1 MTSPRPAR
9 GTGRQ
14 RIAHRPLPPRPRR
27 DPGDSSEGVPRALLV
42 RRGIAFAGA
51 AAIPTWLALHGGG
64 FDLVDRHETALV
76 VWWVIAA
83 GFAIGILPRA
93 RLDRSLVVPG
103 AALAGLVCWTL
114 LSLTWTESDE
124 RTWAELS
131 RLLGY
136 AGFAVLAW
144 AAINRYTFRAAAA
157 GLSAA
162 AFAVSLLAVA
172 SRLAPASFPVD
183 EVAIA
188 FDTDRLNYPFDYWN
202 AVAAWGSI
210 SIAIGLCWSAN
221 ARRTAIRA
229 LALAAVPVAGL
240 AVYLTYSR
248 GGVLSAALAVLAAVA
263 LSRNRWTAAVHAV
276 AAGAGIGIAILVVR
290 ANPAIADATGGAG
303 GEAVAATLLLAA
315 LGCGG
320 LAALTAA
327 TGFDRVRLDAR
338 QARIAVPVAVVS
350 VLLVAGI
357 AGSPLVSDAWD
368 GFVGDEVSTSTGTER
383 LTTAGGDRN
392 DLWESAVDAFGSDSF
407 KGIGPGTFEYWWS
420 RDGRVPSPVVDAH
433 SLYFETMAE
442 LGAVGILLLLALLGG
457 FLYAALRGR
466 ARVRRTSDL
475 GASAAMTAG
484 FVVFLFHAGLDWL
497 WEYPALVALG
507 LGGAAIAT
515 AATSGRWSRETRLA
529 PVMRVAAVAA
539 AIAFGFA
546 QIPGLTA
553 TERVRD
559 SERELAEGRVREA
572 RSAANEAVRAEPWA
586 AAPRA
591 QRALAEESLGDLE
604 AARDDL
610 VGAREREPTNWR
622 WAAQL
627 ARVEGA
633 LGHSEAAAE
642 ETRDAEALNR
652 VAP

>member
-1 MTSPRPAR
+1 VAARPV
-9 GTGRQ
+9 
-14 RIAHRPLPPRPRR
+14 PPRPR
-27 DPGDSSEGVPRALLV
+27 GDGGNGVPRALLV
-42 RRGIAFAGA
+42 RRGIAFVGA
-51 AAIPTWLALHGGG
+51 AAVPTWLALHGGG
-64 FDLVDRHETALV
+64 FDLVDRQEAALV
-76 VWWVIAA
+76 VWWAIAA
-83 GFAIGILPRA
+83 GFAIGVFPRA
-93 RLDRSLVVPG
+93 KLDRSLIVPA
-103 AALAGLVCWTL
+103 AALAGLVGWTL

-124 RTWAELS
+124 RTWTELC
-131 RLLGY
+131 RVLGY

-144 AAINRYTFRAAAA
+144 ATLNRYTFRAAAA

-162 AFAVSLLAVA
+162 ALTVSLLAVA

-210 SIAIGLCWSAN
+210 SIAVGLCWSAH
-221 ARRTAIRA
+221 ARHLAIRA

-248 GGVLSAALAVLAAVA
+248 GGVLSAAVAVLAAVA
-263 LSRNRWTAAVHAV
+263 LSRNRWTAAIHAV

-327 TGFDRVRLDAR
+327 TGFDRVRLDER

-392 DLWESAVDAFGSDSF
+392 DLWESAFDAFSSDSF

-442 LGAVGILLLLALLGG
+442 LGAVGLLLLLTLLGG
-457 FLYAALRGR
+457 LLYAALRGR
-466 ARVRRTSDL
+466 AGARRTSDL

-507 LGGAAIAT
+507 LGGAAVAV

-529 PVMRVAAVAA
+529 PGLRAGAVAV
-539 AIAFGFA
+539 AFALGFS
-546 QIPGLTA
+546 QVPGLTA
-553 TERVRD
+553 TERVRE
-559 SERELAEGRVREA
+559 SERELAEGRLREA
-572 RSAANEAVRAEPWA
+572 RASASEAARAEPWA
-586 AAPRA
+586 ATPLA
-591 QRALAEESLGDLE
+591 QRGLAEESLGALE
-604 AARDDL
+604 AARVDL
-610 VGAREREPTNWR
+610 VEAREREPTNWR

-633 LGHSEAAAE
+633 LGNSEAAAAA
-642 ETRDAEALNR
+642 TDDARTLNR
-652 VAP
+652 VAQ

>member
-1 MTSPRPAR
+1 VSPRTR
-9 GTGRQ
+9 GDK
-14 RIAHRPLPPRPRR
+14 A
-27 DPGDSSEGVPRALLV
+27 EGVPRELVV

-51 AAIPTWLALHGGG
+51 AALPTWLALHGGG
-64 FDLVDRHETALV
+64 FDLVDRQQTALV
-76 VWWVIAA
+76 VWWAIAA
-83 GFAIGILPRA
+83 GFALGVLPRA
-93 RLDRSLVVPG
+93 KLGRGLIVPG
-103 AALAGLVCWTL
+103 AALAGLVSWTL

-124 RTWAELS
+124 RTWTELS

-136 AGFAVLAW
+136 AGFVVLAW
-144 AAINRYTFRAAAA
+144 AGLNRYTFRAAAA

-162 AFAVSLLAVA
+162 AFAISLLAVA

-183 EVAIA
+183 EVAIV

-210 SIAIGLCWSAN
+210 SIAIGLCWSAH

-248 GGVLSAALAVLAAVA
+248 GGVLSAALAVVAALA

-276 AAGAGIGIAILVVR
+276 VAGAGTGIAILVVR

-315 LGCGG
+315 LGCAG

-327 TGFDRVRLDAR
+327 TGFDRLRLDNRPAR
-338 QARIAVPVAVVS
+338 FAVPVVLAS
-350 VLLVAGI
+350 VLLIAGI
-357 AGSPLVSDAWD
+357 AGHRVVSDAWD
-368 GFVGDEVSTSTGTER
+368 GFVGDEVSTSTGTAR

-392 DLWESAVDAFGSDSF
+392 DLWESALDAFGSDSF
-407 KGIGPGTFEYWWS
+407 KGIGPGSFEYWWS
-420 RDGRVPSPVVDAH
+420 RDGRVASPVVDAH
-433 SLYFETMAE
+433 SIYFETMAE
-442 LGAVGILLLLALLGG
+442 LGAVGLLLLLALAGG
-457 FLYAALRGR
+457 LIVTGLRGR
-466 ARVRRTSDL
+466 AGARRTTDL
-475 GASAAMTAG
+475 GASAAMIAG

-507 LGGAAIAT
+507 LGGAAIAA
-515 AATSGRWSRETRLA
+515 AATSERRSAEPRLA
-529 PVMRVAAVAA
+529 PGLRVAAVAA
-539 AIAFGFA
+539 AFAFGFA
-546 QIPGLTA
+546 QVPGLTA
-553 TERVRD
+553 TERARD
-559 SERELAEGRVREA
+559 SERELAEGLVEEA
-572 RSAANEAVRAEPWA
+572 HASASEAVRAEPWA
-586 AAPRA
+586 ATPRA
-591 QRALAEESLGDLE
+591 QRALAEESLGELE

-610 VGAREREPTNWR
+610 LDAREREPTNWR

-633 LGHSEAAAE
+633 LGEENAAAAAM
-642 ETRDAEALNR
+642 RDAERLNR
-652 VAP
+652 VTQ